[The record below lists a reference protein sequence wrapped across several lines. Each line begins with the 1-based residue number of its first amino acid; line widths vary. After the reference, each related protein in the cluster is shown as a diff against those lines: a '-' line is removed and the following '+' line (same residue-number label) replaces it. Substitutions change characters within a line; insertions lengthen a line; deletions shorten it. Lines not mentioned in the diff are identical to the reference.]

1 MKSLIVLITISTTTF
16 VFGQQTERT
25 ENVKKEK
32 VFTIERKMAEESNDS
47 IAKNNITDILK
58 QKNTGSSILG
68 TSNVYKS
75 EIQNNVS
82 RLNNNVN
89 TFNNNTF
96 NRMTMQGQGIQLNKR
111 K

>member
-1 MKSLIVLITISTTTF
+1 MLITLSTTSF
-16 VFGQQTERT
+16 VFGQQAEKTEDG
-25 ENVKKEK
+25 KKEK
-32 VFTIERKMAEESNDS
+32 VFTIERKLTEESNDS
-47 IAKNNITDILK
+47 IAKNNINDILK

-96 NRMTMQGQGIQLNKR
+96 NRMTMQGQGIQFNK
-111 K
+111 KK